1 MTEEQKAKIIKKTV
15 ANLTVTPYADVK
27 KNLDRIAKQTRKALG
42 VKL

>member
-1 MTEEQKAKIIKKTV
+1 MTEEKKAKIIKKTV
-15 ANLTVTPYADVK
+15 TNVTIMPYSDVK